1 MLLFD
6 NWLYSYWMMLK
17 GCTFQMNFNSYS
29 SLGRFLNDLIFIY
42 CSFINELSSH
52 PLTFIIQMFAFI
64 KWHALFLDP
73 DAVAHMEYKVWG
85 KSDEVALCSRK
96 FAFFIDLSSKH
107 KLKCFFSEFLC
118 MHCLLGFMD
127 DTFVHKSHSLAS
139 ACAMKKKKREKNA

>member
-6 NWLYSYWMMLK
+6 NWLYSYCMMLK
-17 GCTFQMNFNSYS
+17 GCTFSNELQLLQQLRAVFEY
-29 SLGRFLNDLIFIY
+29 LIFIY

-73 DAVAHMEYKVWG
+73 DAIAHTEYKVWG
-85 KSDEVALCSRK
+85 KSDEVTLCSRK

-127 DTFVHKSHSLAS
+127 DTFVHKSHSIAS
-139 ACAMKKKKREKNA
+139 ACAMKKNA